1 MQSCVQKEPSLHA
14 STLQMSIIIPR
25 FILFFMFLKYDL
37 NNIQNASNGHAVT
50 SLSNIIIIFDPGT

>member
-1 MQSCVQKEPSLHA
+1 
-14 STLQMSIIIPR
+14 
-25 FILFFMFLKYDL
+25 MFLKYDL